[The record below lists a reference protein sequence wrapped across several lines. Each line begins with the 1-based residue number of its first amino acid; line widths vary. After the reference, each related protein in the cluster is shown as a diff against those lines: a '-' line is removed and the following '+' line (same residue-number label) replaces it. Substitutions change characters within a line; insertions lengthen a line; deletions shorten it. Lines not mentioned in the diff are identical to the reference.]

1 MRFFADGPNIPDE
14 LLEQCDNG
22 EVVFFCGAGVSKNE
36 GLPDFAELT
45 QQVLDHFSPQDTA
58 ESQITFNVFYKEQ
71 KQPVLDQVFR
81 CLHEEFGVD
90 QVNRVVAEKLVSTKD
105 YISKSHQLLLTL
117 SKNLKGVPQI
127 VTTNFDLLFEQASDF
142 SLPIYQAPFFPRL
155 DHGMSIE
162 GITYLHGQLAPSN
175 AEKHDYI
182 LSSADFG
189 KAYLSQG
196 WATDF
201 VRSLLETKT
210 VMLVGYQAEDPP
222 LKYLLQGLN
231 QSLSLGSSIYA
242 LDVGSDNDV
251 SSRWA
256 NKGVKGVACSSFE
269 DLWRELN
276 LWSERKKDPRLWRE
290 NVLRKAENSPSKLAS
305 WERGQ
310 VAHIVKTIAGAK
322 AFADHNPLIHPEW
335 ICVLD
340 EKCRL
345 GNISKDFFGD
355 KSIYDPINDFALDD
369 DPYRFGDEKIDLSLG
384 QYARLLT
391 ALKFDEMQN
400 ASLTIV
406 DYYASIPPRLFHL
419 SRWILKSINSPVILW
434 WLFKQKK
441 LHPWLL
447 EKLSKSVDYD
457 EMGAVAYKYWR
468 LALEHFGRAEF
479 ISAYLDPMYDFCDRV
494 AKEGWTYR
502 SLRELETLLTP
513 FTEIEPPLFGH
524 SRVKPPEKGWDD
536 LSLHD
541 FVRFKV
547 KTLTLSVEQLSVPD
561 GKLPQVLRILEGLLI
576 RSETLITEVS
586 EHRLDRLTCYDERE
600 VTGRNYSKYTLFDLY
615 LALFKRYLLV
625 APSAAKHIILLW
637 PSDFSIFG
645 MLRLFAF
652 NDKSLFSAEEV
663 IKELLSMTNELLF
676 EWSIGREFIFL
687 IEDRHHEFDSKD
699 LESLVDK
706 LLVYSDSK
714 DEKLDPEETQTNLEL
729 VCRYARRLQL
739 GGVSFTKQQSDQLS
753 HLITQ
758 FKTQNPSWSDA
769 WSEEVTKLRLPET
782 SSSRSPE
789 EDSPKILLTLPISDV
804 IKKSVELGRRNFDE
818 DVRYRPFSGLVKDY
832 PRRAILALCYELRQ
846 KNFEKEFWDKMMEH
860 ILSCSSTRYKTFF
873 FQKLIRLKEPFFQKF
888 SRSLSS
894 WMKNNREA
902 FEAFDK
908 ELYWQLFESITTTLT
923 SGAAKEIS
931 QSTFHRKSYQSTES
945 NLVNILFDCMDE
957 LDLDG
962 SKGVPPEIKSYFERL
977 INSETG
983 GNNRVKYELANE
995 LPRLSRIDPAW
1006 VKQTLIL
1013 WFDHGSHASYA
1024 AWEGYLNCR
1033 DPWLSEE
1040 FADLIYPKIGQ
1051 LFPAVYDLKDA
1062 DNMARNSATI
1072 LVELSSTQKTGL
1084 WTLSPE
1090 IAMNAIRHMQ
1100 EKNRKDIISR
1110 LSAIGQNDEKNWQER
1125 VVLFIE
1131 NCWPKDLNIQSPELT
1146 RSWLSLLSET
1156 GDSFPN
1162 VFQVVRDKLRPIGG
1176 FRTPLSDLN
1185 RKKLT
1190 TTFPKEML
1198 DLLLVVVN
1206 KDTIPI
1212 DAVNVMNSVIEAEPK
1227 LKGDP
1232 KYHKLMKIIE
1242 DS

>member
-58 ESQITFNVFYKEQ
+58 ESKITFNVFYKEQ

-90 QVNRVVAEKLVSTKD
+90 QVNRVVADKLVSTED
-105 YISKSHQLLLTL
+105 YVSKSHQLLLTL
-117 SKNLKGVPQI
+117 SQNLNSVPQI
-127 VTTNFDLLFEQASDF
+127 VTTNFDLLFEQASDY

-155 DHGMSIE
+155 EHGMSIE
-162 GITYLHGQLAPSN
+162 GITYIHGKLSPAD

-210 VMLVGYQAEDPP
+210 VVLVGYQAEDPP
-222 LKYLLQGLN
+222 IKYLLQGLN
-231 QSLSLGSSIYA
+231 QSSTISNSIYA
-242 LDVGSDNDV
+242 LNTGSDDDV
-251 SSRWA
+251 FSRWA
-256 NKGVKGVACSSFE
+256 NKGVKGIACSSRN
-269 DLWRELN
+269 DLWKVLSH
-276 LWSERKKDPRLWRE
+276 WSERKKDPRLWRG
-290 NVLRKAENSPSKLAS
+290 NVLRKAESSPSKLAS

-322 AFADHNPLIHPEW
+322 AFANHKPLIHPEW

-369 DPYRFGDEKIDLSLG
+369 DPKRLGDEKIDLSLG
-384 QYARLLT
+384 QYARLLS
-391 ALKFDEMQN
+391 ALKFEEMQN
-400 ASLTIV
+400 NSLTIV
-406 DYYASIPPRLFHL
+406 DYNSSIPPRLFHL
-419 SRWILKSINSPVILW
+419 SRWILKSVNNPVILW
-434 WLFKQKK
+434 WLLWQTKV
-441 LHPWLL
+441 HPSLL
-447 EKLSKSVDYD
+447 RGLIESIDYD

-468 LALEHFGRAEF
+468 LTLEHFGRAEF
-479 ISAYLDPMYDFCDRV
+479 ISTYLDPMYDFCER
-494 AKEGWTYR
+494 ATKEGWTYR
-502 SLRELETLLTP
+502 ALREFETLLTP
-513 FTEIEPPLFGH
+513 FTEIEPSLGH

-541 FVRFKV
+541 LVQFKV
-547 KTLTLSVEQLSVPD
+547 KTLTLSAEQLSVPD
-561 GKLPQVLRILEGLLI
+561 GKLSQVLRILEGLLI
-576 RSETLITEVS
+576 RSETLMSEVS
-586 EHRLDRLTCYDERE
+586 EYPRYRLTCYGERE
-600 VTGRNYSKYTLFDLY
+600 VTGRSYSKYTLFDLY

-625 APSAAKHIILLW
+625 APSAAKHIVFAW

-652 NDKSLFSAEEV
+652 NYKNLFSAEEV
-663 IKELLSMTNELLF
+663 IKELLSIREEVLF
-676 EWSIGREFIFL
+676 DSSIKREFIFL
-687 IEDRHHEFDSKD
+687 IEDRRHEFEKRD

-706 LLVYSDSK
+706 LLVYADSK
-714 DEKLDPEETQTNLEL
+714 DEKFDPDETQNNLEL

-753 HLITQ
+753 HLITL
-758 FKTQNPSWSDA
+758 FRTQNPNWSDA
-769 WSEEVTKLRLPET
+769 WAEWATKLCLPET
-782 SSSRSPE
+782 SSSRPPE
-789 EDSPKILLTLPISDV
+789 DDSPKILLKLPISDV
-804 IKKSVELGRRNFDE
+804 IKKSVELGRRDFDE

-846 KNFEKEFWDKMMEH
+846 GNFEKEFWGKMMEH
-860 ILSCSSTRYKTFF
+860 ILSCSSTRYKTFL
-873 FQKLIRLKEPFFQKF
+873 FQKLIRLKEPFFQKI

-894 WMKNNREA
+894 WMKTNREA

-908 ELYWQLFESITTTLT
+908 ELYWQLFESITTKIT
-923 SGAAKEIS
+923 SDAVKEMS
-931 QSTFHRKSYQSTES
+931 QATFHRESYQSTEA

-957 LDLDG
+957 QELD
-962 SKGVPPEIKSYFERL
+962 STKEIPPQIKSYFERL
-977 INSETG
+977 IRSETG
-983 GNNRVKYELANE
+983 GNDRVKYALANE
-995 LPRLSRIDPAW
+995 LPWLSRIDPAW
-1006 VKQTLIL
+1006 VKQKLVP
-1013 WFDHGSHASYA
+1013 WFDNGSHESYV
-1024 AWEGYLNCR
+1024 AWEGYLRCHN
-1033 DPWLSEE
+1033 PWLSEE

-1062 DNMARNSATI
+1062 DNMARSASTI

-1090 IAMNAIRHMQ
+1090 IARNAIRHMQ

-1125 VVLFIE
+1125 VVPFIE

-1156 GDSFPN
+1156 GDSFSKI
-1162 VFQVVRDKLRPIGG
+1162 FQVVRDKLRPIGG

-1206 KDTIPI
+1206 KDYAPM
-1212 DAVNVMNSVIEAEPK
+1212 DAMSVVNSIVEAEPR
-1227 LKGDP
+1227 LKGEP